1 MSEPNLAVEVRL
13 ELAITTLTPMCVGAS
28 GSSGGLADKAL
39 QRDAWN
45 RPIIPGSQLKG
56 RVRHACERIAA
67 GMGIPICAAPVERTM
82 CPHGPD
88 EIERESREELDRLRA
103 GVPARQCVICAIF
116 GSAMY
121 PSQLLFDDLVAAL
134 DEANGA
140 PKRPYP
146 PDERLRPGVGID
158 RRRGAALENVLYL
171 TETTDAGLTFRGA
184 IHGRWRATPLQQIE
198 PLIGLLLAG
207 LTTTTRWGGG
217 SSRGLG
223 WAQVEVKQI
232 AIGAPDQQGAP
243 AIQKALIE
251 KVRQLC
257 PSAS

>member
-1 MSEPNLAVEVRL
+1 MSDANETTDLRL
-13 ELAITTLTPMCVGAS
+13 ELAITALTPMCVGAS

-67 GMGIPICAAPVERTM
+67 SLGLPICTAPAEPTM
-82 CPHGPD
+82 CPHSPRVT
-88 EIERESREELDRLRA
+88 RESVEELDRLRA

-121 PSQLLFDDLVAAL
+121 PSPLIFGDLAATPPATPFPP
-134 DEANGA
+134 E
-140 PKRPYP
+140 RPYP

-171 TETTDAGLTFRGA
+171 TETTDAGLVFRGA
-184 IHGRWRATPLQQIE
+184 IRGRWRNTPRAQVE
-198 PLIGLLLAG
+198 PLVGLLVAG
-207 LTTTTRWGGG
+207 LTLTTRWGGG

-223 WAQVEVKQI
+223 WAEVQLAEI
-232 AIGAPDQQGAP
+232 AFGAYSAP
-243 AIQKALIE
+243 AQLIE
-251 KVRQLC
+251 KVSELC
-257 PSAS
+257 RSAS